1 MLPVLAEWCRKE
13 NAESKQLLMQSLV
26 NLDAIRRTTLAPFI
40 AHEFVLAPVMA
51 VLPYAADLPWPSGGT
66 AHNPFCFP
74 FNMSEQPAGSI
85 HGGFSREGLPVG
97 LQIVGRRFDDRGVL
111 RAAHA
116 YDQATGFL
124 QRRPDL

>member
-1 MLPVLAEWCRKE
+1 MLPVLAQWCRRE

-26 NLDAIRRTTLAPFI
+26 NFDLVRRATLAPFL
-40 AHEFVLAPVMA
+40 AHDFLLAPVMA
-51 VLPYAADLPWPSGGT
+51 VLPYAAELAWPTEGT

-97 LQIVGRRFDDRGVL
+97 LQIIGRRFDDRGVL

-116 YDQATGFL
+116 YDRSTGFL
-124 QRRPDL
+124 AQRPVL